1 MSNINQPI
9 TKGLLVNLRSNGIR
23 IEIRHQRWVVYG
35 DPMSGLRVDMMPLK
49 QIRSMDKSLYDI
61 LPHGGETTVNLLF
74 PDGLSVTGTALCSRR
89 ETFNRLSGIELATRR
104 ALAKRKE
111 IKGLASFVKE
121 GKVDVSGNSIE
132 TRTPIYFIPHTD

>member
-1 MSNINQPI
+1 
-9 TKGLLVNLRSNGIR
+9 
-23 IEIRHQRWVVYG
+23 
-35 DPMSGLRVDMMPLK
+35 MSGMRVEMMPLK

-121 GKVDVSGNSIE
+121 GKVSGCSDPQE
-132 TRTPIYFIPHTD
+132 CPSCAYMD